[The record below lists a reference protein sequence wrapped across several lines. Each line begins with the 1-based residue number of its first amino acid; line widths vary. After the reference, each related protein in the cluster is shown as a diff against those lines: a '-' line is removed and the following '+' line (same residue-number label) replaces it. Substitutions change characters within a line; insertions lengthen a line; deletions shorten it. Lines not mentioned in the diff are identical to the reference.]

1 METDLEG
8 SSYNYMADEGHNSSI
23 VSRKDVPKSARATKD
38 KLARLDAENEN
49 KGCCESC
56 VIF

>member
-1 METDLEG
+1 LEG